1 MNKTKKIIFLIFI
14 ALFSLQNCVD
24 EHFINVEEKTYSAKL
39 FINSEPEGAKI
50 FLQGTDTEKITPD
63 SLTEL
68 EKGDYEITL
77 KNIDFKDTTFV
88 ASTFD
93 NIKTTKNVQLKPAD
107 FFGKIILVTNP
118 PNAQIFLDDVYLN
131 KITVDSITNLK
142 YGSYNVKLK
151 LPNYRD
157 TTIAVELGRDE
168 HLMAQVDLVKYVP
181 AGEIFINSVPEDASI
196 KLNNIVTNLK
206 TPATFKKLYSGTYS
220 VNITEEGFVDTTIV
234 INLAKDE
241 KKIVT
246 VELKELPPSGKV
258 KINSDP
264 EGATIFLQGNNT
276 QYQTPH
282 TFDLPIGPYLVTL
295 KLNEFIDT
303 AFIANSIK
311 NNEMEYSA
319 YLIDTLPN
327 VNTEITHEEIS
338 SGVFQKKQINF
349 YFNFNQNIQL
359 DEIILYLPLSSEKHT
374 FSFDSL
380 QLQKGV
386 LAQVNYPTKING
398 IWRFEI
404 IGKKL
409 GGRKENFNLNLQY
422 TIK

>member
-1 MNKTKKIIFLIFI
+1 
-14 ALFSLQNCVD
+14 
-24 EHFINVEEKTYSAKL
+24 
-39 FINSEPEGAKI
+39 
-50 FLQGTDTEKITPD
+50 
-63 SLTEL
+63 
-68 EKGDYEITL
+68 
-77 KNIDFKDTTFV
+77 
-88 ASTFD
+88 
-93 NIKTTKNVQLKPAD
+93 
-107 FFGKIILVTNP
+107 
-118 PNAQIFLDDVYLN
+118 
-131 KITVDSITNLK
+131 
-142 YGSYNVKLK
+142 
-151 LPNYRD
+151 
-157 TTIAVELGRDE
+157 
-168 HLMAQVDLVKYVP
+168 
-181 AGEIFINSVPEDASI
+181 
-196 KLNNIVTNLK
+196 
-206 TPATFKKLYSGTYS
+206 SGTYS